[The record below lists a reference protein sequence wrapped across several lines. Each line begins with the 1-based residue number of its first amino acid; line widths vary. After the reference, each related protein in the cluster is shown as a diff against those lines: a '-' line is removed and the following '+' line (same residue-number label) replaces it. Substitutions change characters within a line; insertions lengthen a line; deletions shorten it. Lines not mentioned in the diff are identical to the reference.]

1 MGFLR
6 CIRWICLHLRT
17 FDLRKHLVRR
27 LVLGKEGGALLMTE
41 DLRLILRHQAYVE
54 VMRKIHLIGDVG
66 D

>member
-1 MGFLR
+1 
-6 CIRWICLHLRT
+6 
-17 FDLRKHLVRR
+17 
-27 LVLGKEGGALLMTE
+27 MTE